1 MAATLAG
8 WCISGDSNA
17 VQRPSIGDGF
27 AGQTT
32 LPGGTLTLVFVYTK
46 MYLVLVFDPEKDR
59 ENRIK
64 HGFSLGDVVFMDW
77 SEISEAPDTRFNYG
91 ERRMICY
98 GMLESNLMCA
108 VFVDRGLERRIISF
122 RRANLREIK
131 RYGKV
136 H

>member
-1 MAATLAG
+1 
-8 WCISGDSNA
+8 
-17 VQRPSIGDGF
+17 
-27 AGQTT
+27 
-32 LPGGTLTLVFVYTK
+32 

-64 HGFSLGDVVFMDW
+64 HGFSLGDVVFLDW